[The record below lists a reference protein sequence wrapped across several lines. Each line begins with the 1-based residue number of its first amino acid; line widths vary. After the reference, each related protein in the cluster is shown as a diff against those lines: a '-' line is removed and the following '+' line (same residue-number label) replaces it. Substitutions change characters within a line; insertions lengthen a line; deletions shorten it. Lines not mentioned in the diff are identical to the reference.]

1 MKLSICIQKCFFNL
15 INKLFSIFDIFAKI
29 NIVFITS
36 LVFFILGFVAASV
49 AIGLP
54 FLQVKRKLKS
64 TEGFLESEKLI
75 KEKHRKDSALAF
87 QLKENI
93 ENELNR
99 KISDAEQL
107 IKIMDNDI
115 LLLQKDNE
123 DTEALIKTT
132 QPELYNLKL
141 KLIEANNTI
150 SRLKAQL
157 EANK

>member
-1 MKLSICIQKCFFNL
+1 M
-15 INKLFSIFDIFAKI
+15 
-29 NIVFITS
+29 
-36 LVFFILGFVAASV
+36 
-49 AIGLP
+49 
-54 FLQVKRKLKS
+54 
-64 TEGFLESEKLI
+64 LESEKLI
-75 KEKHRKDSALAF
+75 KEKLRKESALAF
-87 QLKENI
+87 QLKENM

-99 KISDAEQL
+99 KIADAEQL

-123 DTEALIKTT
+123 ETENLIKTT

-157 EANK
+157 ESSK